1 MEQIVDYAMP
11 MMVMEKALSKAH
23 DLCLQHKYGEA
34 RELALQIAT
43 EARLLQQTLRL
54 MEEGNHG
61 HVPTIPQDRGAP
73 LQRKP
78 S

>member
-11 MMVMEKALSKAH
+11 MMVMEKALRKAH

-54 MEEGNHG
+54 MEEESWTRTHN
-61 HVPTIPQDRGAP
+61 
-73 LQRKP
+73 P
-78 S
+78 SRSGSTATA